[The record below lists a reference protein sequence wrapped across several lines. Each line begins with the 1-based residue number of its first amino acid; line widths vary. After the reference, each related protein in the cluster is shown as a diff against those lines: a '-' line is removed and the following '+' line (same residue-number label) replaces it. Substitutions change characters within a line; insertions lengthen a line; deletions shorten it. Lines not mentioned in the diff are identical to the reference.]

1 MNFSTPA
8 FFIQIKYYITEI
20 LYILLRCMFI
30 QYFLSDKKKNLQKAT
45 NVWFT
50 RCPYKDNF
58 KNHIPKMNT

>member
-1 MNFSTPA
+1 MHVYS
-8 FFIQIKYYITEI
+8 I
-20 LYILLRCMFI
+20 LFKR
-30 QYFLSDKKKNLQKAT
+30 QKKNLQKAT